1 MRVPV
6 SSEINEI
13 LDAAAEISVKR
24 SQYYVGVE
32 HLFEVLVA
40 TPERLPALFAEKHM
54 SNLSAVA
61 RQVALDAWRGV
72 MPEFRPEVFYTP
84 RSAAA
89 TNTAAK
95 LARRYGDGKPQ
106 AGHLLLAIIA
116 DAHSAPARAMDQ
128 LKLPRGECINA
139 LRDAMSSQP
148 EHKSASKESAT
159 APGNQEDT
167 TASAKPAQPKEN
179 KDHKEKPNATS
190 LVSMTR
196 DLTALAKDG
205 KLQAAIGRDREMY
218 SVLEVMARKNK
229 NNVILVGEAGVG
241 KTQIVEGLALTAAG
255 CDAGPILCDARIV
268 ELNFAA
274 LMSGTQYRGSF
285 EEKILGLIEE
295 LKKDPNLILF
305 IDEIH
310 LIMGAGA
317 TDSGSPDLANLF
329 KPVLARGEIRCIGA
343 TTLKEYRKFIE
354 RDPAVERRFQIVRI
368 EPLSEAATWEVLRK
382 LRPSFEE
389 HHGVRISRRAMRDAI
404 ALTQR
409 YLPNR
414 HLPDKAIDVL
424 DQACARHRLRAIAA
438 KTKPGLFDSDDG
450 RPQEAK
456 VVPHDVRK
464 VLSQMTSVP
473 IEEITAEERRRLGD
487 LEATLSR
494 EIIGQ
499 DEAIAKA
506 AAAMK
511 KARAGLAD
519 PNRPDAVLLFLGPTG
534 VGKTQ
539 LAKSLARH
547 VFGSEDHLVTFDMS
561 EFIEEHSVARLL
573 GAPPGYVGSEE
584 EGRLVA
590 AVRDT
595 PFSILLFDEVEKAHP
610 RIFDIFLPILDEGR
624 LKDAHGREVSFKN
637 CIIVFTSN
645 IATQN
650 IARGNTE
657 ESDHKIID
665 ELQRYFRPEFINRI
679 DEIVPFHH
687 LLFEDVR
694 SILAI
699 SVKGLKRK
707 LREKDIRV
715 HVYQGAYELIAQHG
729 YNHEFGAR
737 ELRRAFDRLVVNPIS
752 EKMLAGEFG
761 RGHRIE
767 ILEENGELVFRKDTN
782 TQPKRAVGA

>member
-1 MRVPV
+1 LRVPV
-6 SSEINEI
+6 SSEINEV
-13 LDAAAEISVKR
+13 LDVAAEISVKR

-32 HLFEVLVA
+32 HLFEVLISM
-40 TPERLPALFAEKHM
+40 PERLPSSFTKNYAG
-54 SNLSAVA
+54 NLSAVA
-61 RQVALDAWRGV
+61 RQVALNAWRGV

-84 RSAAA
+84 RCASA
-89 TNTAAK
+89 TTTAAK
-95 LARRYGDGKPQ
+95 LSRRYGDGKPR

-128 LKLPRGECINA
+128 LQLARGDYINA
-139 LRDAMSSQP
+139 LRDALAKQSPKRSKSQSNAEVQPVGELPDAKAAESS
-148 EHKSASKESAT
+148 KSDSKK
-159 APGNQEDT
+159 D
-167 TASAKPAQPKEN
+167 TASLE
-179 KDHKEKPNATS
+179 
-190 LVSMTR
+190 SMTR
-196 DLTALAKDG
+196 DLTALAEEG
-205 KLQAAIGRDREMY
+205 KLQAAIGRDQEMY

-241 KTQIVEGLALTAAG
+241 KTQIVEGLALTTAQ
-255 CDAGPILCDARIV
+255 CDAGPILSDARIL
-268 ELNFAA
+268 ELNIAA
-274 LMSGTQYRGSF
+274 LMSGTQYRGAF
-285 EEKILGLIEE
+285 EEKVLALLEQ

-317 TDSGSPDLANLF
+317 TDGGSPDIANLL

-354 RDPAVERRFQIVRI
+354 RDAAIERRFQIVRV

-382 LRPSFEE
+382 LRSSFQE

-404 ALTQR
+404 TLTQR

-414 HLPDKAIDVL
+414 QLPDKAIDIL

-456 VVPHDVRK
+456 VVPHDIRK
-464 VLSQMTSVP
+464 VLSQMTSIP
-473 IEEITAEERRRLGD
+473 IEEITHEERRRLSD
-487 LEATLSR
+487 LETTLSR

-499 DEAIAKA
+499 DEAIAKS

-561 EFIEEHSVARLL
+561 EFIEEHSVAKLL
-573 GAPPGYVGSEE
+573 GAPPGYVGSDE
-584 EGRLVA
+584 EGRLVS
-590 AVRDT
+590 AVRDK

-624 LKDAHGREVSFKN
+624 LKDAHGRPVSFKN

-645 IATQN
+645 IAAKS
-650 IARGNTE
+650 ISREDSE
-657 ESDHKIID
+657 ESDSKIID
-665 ELQRYFRPEFINRI
+665 ELQGHFRPEFINRI

-687 LLFEDVR
+687 LIFEDVR

-699 SVKGLKRK
+699 AVKGLKRR
-707 LREKDIRV
+707 LREKQIRI
-715 HVYQGAYELIAQHG
+715 HVYQGAYELIAERG
-729 YNHEFGAR
+729 YNKDFGAR
-737 ELRRAFDRLVVNPIS
+737 ELRRAFERLVINPIS
-752 EKMLAGEFG
+752 EKMMEGEFG
-761 RGHRIE
+761 RGDRIE
-767 ILEENGELVFRKDTN
+767 VLEQDGALVFRKAAN
-782 TQPKRAVGA
+782 AEPKQAISA

>member
-6 SSEINEI
+6 SSEINEV

-32 HLFEVLVA
+32 HLFEVLVS
-40 TPERLPALFAEKHM
+40 TPSRLPSAFAEKYAG
-54 SNLSAVA
+54 NLSAVA
-61 RQVALDAWRGV
+61 RQVALNAWRGV

-84 RSAAA
+84 RCASA
-89 TNTAAK
+89 TTTAAK
-95 LARRYGDGKPQ
+95 LSRRYGDGKPR

-128 LKLPRGECINA
+128 LKLPRGEYISVLTDA
-139 LRDAMSSQP
+139 LSKKASKRPKGQSTAP
-148 EHKSASKESAT
+148 AKEAGEKSASKSSESSNADSKK
-159 APGNQEDT
+159 DT
-167 TASAKPAQPKEN
+167 V
-179 KDHKEKPNATS
+179 S
-190 LVSMTR
+190 LESMTR
-196 DLTALAKDG
+196 DLTALAKEG
-205 KLQAAIGRDREMY
+205 KLQEAIGRDHETY

-241 KTQIVEGLALTAAG
+241 KTQIVESLALTTAD
-255 CDAGPILCDARIV
+255 CDAGPILCDARIL
-268 ELNFAA
+268 ELNIAA

-285 EEKILGLIEE
+285 EEKVLAMLDH

-310 LIMGAGA
+310 LIMGAGS
-317 TDSGSPDLANLF
+317 TDSGSPDIANLL

-354 RDPAVERRFQIVRI
+354 RDPAVERRFQIVRV
-368 EPLSEAATWEVLRK
+368 EPLSESATWEVLRK

-404 ALTQR
+404 TLTQR

-414 HLPDKAIDVL
+414 HLPDKAIDIL

-438 KTKPGLFDSDDG
+438 KTKPGLFDSDEA

-473 IEEITAEERRRLGD
+473 IEEITAEERLRLGD
-487 LEATLSR
+487 LEATLGR

-499 DEAIAKA
+499 DEAIAKS

-519 PNRPDAVLLFLGPTG
+519 PNRPDAVLMFLGPTG

-547 VFGSEDHLVTFDMS
+547 VFGSEDHLIAFDMS
-561 EFIEEHSVARLL
+561 EFIEEHSVAKLL
-573 GAPPGYVGSEE
+573 GAPPGYVGSDE
-584 EGRLVA
+584 EGRLVS
-590 AVRDT
+590 AVRDK

-637 CIIVFTSN
+637 CIIIFTSN
-645 IATQN
+645 IAAKN
-650 IARGNTE
+650 ISREENEGTE
-657 ESDHKIID
+657 GKILD
-665 ELQRYFRPEFINRI
+665 ELQRHFRPEFINRI

-687 LLFEDVR
+687 LIFEDVR

-699 SVKGLKRK
+699 SVKGLKRR
-707 LREKDIRV
+707 LREKDIRI
-715 HVYQGAYELIAQHG
+715 HVYQGAYELIAKRG
-729 YNHEFGAR
+729 YSHDFGAR
-737 ELRRAFDRLVVNPIS
+737 ELRRVFERQVVNPIG
-752 EKMLAGEFG
+752 EKMMADEIG
-761 RGHRIE
+761 RGDRIE
-767 ILEENGELVFRKDTN
+767 VLEEDGELVFRKDAN
-782 TQPKRAVGA
+782 AEPKRAVSA

>member
-6 SSEINEI
+6 SSEINEV

-32 HLFEVLVA
+32 HLFEVLVSNPA
-40 TPERLPALFAEKHM
+40 RLPEPFVEKYHG
-54 SNLSAVA
+54 NLSAVA
-61 RQVALDAWRGV
+61 RQVALNAWRGT

-84 RSAAA
+84 RCASA
-89 TNTAAK
+89 TTTAAK
-95 LARRYGDGKPQ
+95 LSRRYGDGKPR
-106 AGHLLLAIIA
+106 AGHLLLAILA

-128 LKLPRGECINA
+128 IRLPRGEFINA
-139 LRDAMSSQP
+139 LCDALTKQSSRRSQSASP
-148 EHKSASKESAT
+148 SAAHATAEKSAADATESGKSESKKESA
-159 APGNQEDT
+159 
-167 TASAKPAQPKEN
+167 
-179 KDHKEKPNATS
+179 S
-190 LVSMTR
+190 LESMTR
-196 DLTALAKDG
+196 DLTALAREG
-205 KLQAAIGRDREMY
+205 KLQDAIGRDHEMY

-255 CDAGPILCDARIV
+255 CDAGPILCDARIL
-268 ELNFAA
+268 ELNIAA

-285 EEKILGLIEE
+285 EEKVLALLDH
-295 LKKDPNLILF
+295 LKNDPNIILF

-317 TDSGSPDLANLF
+317 TDGGSPDIANLL

-354 RDPAVERRFQIVRI
+354 RDPAVERRFQIVRV
-368 EPLSEAATWEVLRK
+368 EPLSEAGTWEVLRK

-404 ALTQR
+404 TLTQR

-414 HLPDKAIDVL
+414 HLPDKAIDIL

-464 VLSQMTSVP
+464 VLSQMTSIP

-487 LEATLSR
+487 LETTLSR

-499 DEAIAKA
+499 DEAIAKS

-519 PNRPDAVLLFLGPTG
+519 PNRPDAVLMFLGPTG
-534 VGKTQ
+534 VGKTE

-547 VFGSEDHLVTFDMS
+547 VFGSEDHLITFDMS
-561 EFIEEHSVARLL
+561 EFIEEHSVSKLL

-584 EGRLVA
+584 EGRLVS
-590 AVRDT
+590 AVRDS

-610 RIFDIFLPILDEGR
+610 RIFDIFLPVLDEGR
-624 LKDAHGREVSFKN
+624 LKDSHGREVSFKN
-637 CIIVFTSN
+637 CIVIFTSN
-645 IATQN
+645 IAAKSISRNDNETN
-650 IARGNTE
+650 
-657 ESDHKIID
+657 DDKILE
-665 ELQRYFRPEFINRI
+665 ELQRHFRPEFINRI
-679 DEIVPFHH
+679 DEIIPFHH

-699 SVKGLKRK
+699 SVKGLKRR
-707 LREKDIRV
+707 LREKDLRI
-715 HVYQGAYELIAQHG
+715 HVYQGAYELIAQRG
-729 YNHEFGAR
+729 YSQEYGAR
-737 ELRRAFDRLVVNPIS
+737 ELRRAFERMVVNPIS
-752 EKMLAGEFG
+752 EKMMSGEFG
-761 RGHRIE
+761 RGDRIE
-767 ILEENGELVFRKDTN
+767 VLDEDGALIFRKDAN
-782 TQPKRAVGA
+782 MEPKQAVSA

>member
-1 MRVPV
+1 V
-6 SSEINEI
+6 SSEINEV

-32 HLFEVLVA
+32 HLFEVLISM
-40 TPERLPALFAEKHM
+40 PERLPPSFVQKYLGNF
-54 SNLSAVA
+54 SAVA
-61 RQVALDAWRGV
+61 RQVALNAWRGV

-84 RSAAA
+84 RCASA
-89 TNTAAK
+89 TTTAAK
-95 LARRYGDGKPQ
+95 LSRRYGDGKPR

-116 DAHSAPARAMDQ
+116 DAHSAPARAMDE
-128 LKLPRGECINA
+128 LKLPRGDYING
-139 LRDAMSSQP
+139 LRDALG
-148 EHKSASKESAT
+148 KESPKRAK
-159 APGNQEDT
+159 AQSNVEERDVGESPAAKAAESSKSDSKKEA
-167 TASAKPAQPKEN
+167 ASLE
-179 KDHKEKPNATS
+179 
-190 LVSMTR
+190 SMTR
-196 DLTALAKDG
+196 DLTALAQEG
-205 KLQAAIGRDREMY
+205 KLQAAIGRDQEMY

-241 KTQIVEGLALTAAG
+241 KTQIVEGLALTTAG
-255 CDAGPILCDARIV
+255 CDAGPILSDARIL
-268 ELNFAA
+268 ELNIAS

-285 EEKILGLIEE
+285 EEKVLALLEQ

-317 TDSGSPDLANLF
+317 TDGGSPDIANLL

-354 RDPAVERRFQIVRI
+354 RDPAIERRFQLVRV
-368 EPLSEAATWEVLRK
+368 EPLSESATWEVLRK
-382 LRPSFEE
+382 LRPSFQE
-389 HHGVRISRRAMRDAI
+389 HHGVRISRRAMRDSI
-404 ALTQR
+404 TLTQR

-414 HLPDKAIDVL
+414 QLPDKAIDIL

-464 VLSQMTSVP
+464 VLSQMTSIP
-473 IEEITAEERRRLGD
+473 IEEITHEERRRLGD
-487 LEATLSR
+487 LETTLSR

-499 DEAIAKA
+499 DEAIAKS

-561 EFIEEHSVARLL
+561 EFIEEHSVAKLL

-584 EGRLVA
+584 EGRLVT
-590 AVRDT
+590 AVRDK

-624 LKDAHGREVSFKN
+624 LKDAHGRLVSFKN
-637 CIIVFTSN
+637 CIIIFTSN
-645 IATQN
+645 IAAKSISRQDS
-650 IARGNTE
+650 E
-657 ESDHKIID
+657 EFDGKIIE
-665 ELQRYFRPEFINRI
+665 ELQRHFRPEFINRI

-687 LLFEDVR
+687 LIFEDVR

-699 SVKGLKRK
+699 SVKGLKRR
-707 LREKDIRV
+707 LREKQIRI
-715 HVYQGAYELIAQHG
+715 HLYQGAYELIAERG
-729 YNHEFGAR
+729 YNKDFGAR
-737 ELRRAFDRLVVNPIS
+737 ELRRAFERLVVNPMS
-752 EKMLAGEFG
+752 EKMMAGEFG
-761 RGHRIE
+761 RGDRIE
-767 ILEENGELVFRKDTN
+767 ILEHDGALVFRKAAN
-782 TQPKRAVGA
+782 AEPKEAISA

>member
-6 SSEINEI
+6 SSEINEV

-32 HLFEVLVA
+32 HLFEVLIA
-40 TPERLPALFAEKHM
+40 SPDRLPSSFAEKFHG
-54 SNLSAVA
+54 NLSAVA
-61 RQVALDAWRGV
+61 RQVALSAWRGV

-84 RSAAA
+84 RCASA
-89 TNTAAK
+89 TTTAAK
-95 LARRYGDGKPQ
+95 LARRYGDGRPC
-106 AGHLLLAIIA
+106 AGHLLLAILA

-128 LKLPRGECINA
+128 LRLPRGEYINA
-139 LRDAMSSQP
+139 LRDALSKQTPKQSKP
-148 EHKSASKESAT
+148 ESAAPATAAGERPQAKSAETAKREAKKE
-159 APGNQEDT
+159 GV
-167 TASAKPAQPKEN
+167 
-179 KDHKEKPNATS
+179 S
-190 LVSMTR
+190 LESMTR
-196 DLTALAKDG
+196 DLTALAKEG
-205 KLQAAIGRDREMY
+205 KLQAAIGRDQEMY

-241 KTQIVEGLALTAAG
+241 KTQIVEGLALAAAD
-255 CDAGPILCDARIV
+255 CDAGPILCDARIL
-268 ELNFAA
+268 ELNIAA

-285 EEKILGLIEE
+285 EEKVLALLEH

-305 IDEIH
+305 IDEVH

-317 TDSGSPDLANLF
+317 TDGGSPDIANLL

-354 RDPAVERRFQIVRI
+354 RDPAVERRFQIVRV
-368 EPLSEAATWEVLRK
+368 EPLSETATWEVLRK

-404 ALTQR
+404 TLTQR

-414 HLPDKAIDVL
+414 QLPDKAIDIL

-456 VVPHDVRK
+456 VIPHDVRK
-464 VLSQMTSVP
+464 VLSQMTSIP

-487 LEATLSR
+487 LELTLSR

-499 DEAIAKA
+499 DEAIAKSA
-506 AAAMK
+506 SAMK
-511 KARAGLAD
+511 KARAGLSD
-519 PNRPDAVLLFLGPTG
+519 PNRPDAVLMFLGPTG

-547 VFGSEDHLVTFDMS
+547 VFGSEDHLITFDMS
-561 EFIEEHSVARLL
+561 EFIEEHSVAKLL

-584 EGRLVA
+584 EGRLVT
-590 AVRDT
+590 AVRDS

-624 LKDAHGREVSFKN
+624 LKDSHGREVSFKN
-637 CIIVFTSN
+637 CIVIFTSN
-645 IATQN
+645 IAAKN
-650 IARGNTE
+650 ISRE
-657 ESDHKIID
+657 ENGESEGLILE
-665 ELQRYFRPEFINRI
+665 ELQRHFRPEFINRI
-679 DEIVPFHH
+679 DEIIPFHH

-699 SVKGLKRK
+699 SVKGLKRR
-707 LREKDIRV
+707 LREKHIRV
-715 HVYQGAYELIAQHG
+715 HVYQGAYEHIARKG
-729 YNHEFGAR
+729 YNHDFGAR
-737 ELRRAFDRLVVNPIS
+737 ELRRAFERLVVNPIS
-752 EKMLAGEFG
+752 EKMMAGEFG
-761 RGHRIE
+761 RGDRIE
-767 ILEENGELVFRKDTN
+767 VLEDDGALIFRKDAN
-782 TQPKRAVGA
+782 TEPRQAVSA